1 MSDPLWTF
9 ADFLAATR
17 GRPLGAAP
25 QAVTGI
31 SIDSRTIQ
39 AGEAFFAI
47 KGDAHDGHD
56 FVAKALA
63 AGAATAVIARAH
75 LSALGT
81 ARGSLVVVD
90 DVLEALAALGRAARA
105 RTQARIAAVTGSVG
119 KTGTKEMLAK
129 ALADEGPVHYS
140 PASFNNHWGVPL
152 TLARMPAG
160 ARYAVFEIGMN
171 HAGEITPLTKMV
183 RPHVVIVTNV
193 EAVHLEYFRDVTE
206 IARAKAEI
214 FLGVEKGGAAIV
226 NRDNPHYGLLADAAR
241 AAGIETV
248 VGFGEDPAAEAR
260 LEVVKLK
267 PECSCVSARILGE
280 EVSYKLGAPGRHLV
294 QNSLAVLAAV
304 NLLGGD
310 MAKAAMAL
318 AGMAAPK
325 GRGARIAL
333 RVRGGRA
340 TLIDESYNA
349 NPTSMRAAIAL
360 LGQAVPAG
368 EGRRIAVLGDM
379 RELGAE
385 GPALHAGLAPALA
398 AARVDRV
405 YLAGPLMKSLWDVLP
420 AAQRGA
426 WAPAAA
432 DLHSALYETIGIGDV
447 IMVKG
452 SNASRMAPLVEA
464 IRARFEPADG
474 ATSERQGQE
483 IA

>member
-1 MSDPLWTF
+1 
-9 ADFLAATR
+9 
-17 GRPLGAAP
+17 
-25 QAVTGI
+25 
-31 SIDSRTIQ
+31 
-39 AGEAFFAI
+39 
-47 KGDAHDGHD
+47 
-56 FVAKALA
+56 
-63 AGAATAVIARAH
+63 
-75 LSALGT
+75 
-81 ARGSLVVVD
+81 
-90 DVLEALAALGRAARA
+90 
-105 RTQARIAAVTGSVG
+105 
-119 KTGTKEMLAK
+119 
-129 ALADEGPVHYS
+129 
-140 PASFNNHWGVPL
+140 
-152 TLARMPAG
+152 
-160 ARYAVFEIGMN
+160 
-171 HAGEITPLTKMV
+171 
-183 RPHVVIVTNV
+183 
-193 EAVHLEYFRDVTE
+193 
-206 IARAKAEI
+206 
-214 FLGVEKGGAAIV
+214 
-226 NRDNPHYGLLADAAR
+226 
-241 AAGIETV
+241 
-248 VGFGEDPAAEAR
+248 
-260 LEVVKLK
+260 
-267 PECSCVSARILGE
+267 
-280 EVSYKLGAPGRHLV
+280 
-294 QNSLAVLAAV
+294 
-304 NLLGGD
+304 
-310 MAKAAMAL
+310 
-318 AGMAAPK
+318 
-325 GRGARIAL
+325 
-333 RVRGGRA
+333 VRGGRA